1 MILGSPR
8 FAGSFLDMFRS
19 EKCVIMGIKDIE
31 YRIEKNIWKNGG

>member
-19 EKCVIMGIKDIE
+19 KKCVIMGIKDIKSKKYME
-31 YRIEKNIWKNGG
+31 NNGG